1 MDSGVGVGPDIVE
14 YVECVDVYYSF
25 NREFTEKE
33 VQSWD
38 RAGLAQLEKASLYF
52 VMEYSKRF
60 YVQRSFRK
68 GVDA

>member
-1 MDSGVGVGPDIVE
+1 MLRVLIVG
-14 YVECVDVYYSF
+14 VYYSF
-25 NREFTEKE
+25 DREFTEKE

-38 RAGLAQLEKASLYF
+38 WAGLAQLEKASHYF

-60 YVQRSFRK
+60 CVRRSYRK